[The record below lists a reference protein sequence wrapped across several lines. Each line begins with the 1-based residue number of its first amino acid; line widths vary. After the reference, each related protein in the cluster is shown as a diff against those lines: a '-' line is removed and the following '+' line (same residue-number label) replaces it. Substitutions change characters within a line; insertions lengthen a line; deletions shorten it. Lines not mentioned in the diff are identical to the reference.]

1 MCRKGNSHAL
11 LVGIQT
17 GVATMETVLR
27 FLKKLKLELPYN
39 PAIPHRGIYPKKIK
53 TLAGKLIY
61 TVMFIAAEPRYRK
74 I

>member
-1 MCRKGNSHAL
+1 MQCWWEYK
-11 LVGIQT
+11 LVWPLWR
-17 GVATMETVLR
+17 TVLR

-39 PAIPHRGIYPKKIK
+39 PAIPRWGIYPKKIK

-61 TVMFIAAEPRYRK
+61 TFMFIAAEPRYRK